1 MFATR
6 ARRLLGGVLTAA
18 VVSSAFAAAPA
29 HAGGPPPVDRYVV
42 PGDRAYPEGI
52 VREPGT
58 PYFYVGG
65 TTDGTIWRGRVD
77 QPQLEVFLPGG
88 RHGRTTAVGM
98 KITRGV
104 LVIAGGAT
112 GKVFAHDLRTGE
124 LVHVF
129 DSGARD
135 GLVNDVA
142 IAPNG
147 DAYVSDSIRPV
158 LYRITAAQLAARQ
171 VEQPLRPVV
180 HFTGTPVEYEPEGI
194 NGNGL
199 VVTPDGRYVVMADTN
214 SQAFYRISTKTG
226 AIVPIDL
233 GGVKDIGSDGLLLRD
248 GTLYSVTSLFHPE
261 GEISLLR
268 LSDDYSRAKVERRIN
283 GRGMDVPSTA
293 AFDGEDLLV
302 VNFQYQIAEPNLP
315 FTVVRVHLS
324 SCSG

>member
-1 MFATR
+1 MSSAR

-18 VVSSAFAAAPA
+18 LALSASPAAQA
-29 HAGGPPPVDRYVV
+29 HGHHAVDRYVV
-42 PGDRAYPEGI
+42 PGDKAYPEGI

-77 QPQLEVFLPGG
+77 QPRLRVFLPGG
-88 RHGRTTAVGM
+88 RDGRTTAVGM
-98 KITRGV
+98 KITRGL
-104 LVIAGGAT
+104 LVVAGGAT
-112 GKVFAHDLRTGE
+112 GKVFAYSTRTGK

-147 DAYVSDSIRPV
+147 DAYVTDSFRPV
-158 LYRITAAQLAARQ
+158 LYRITAAQLASRD
-171 VEQPLRPVV
+171 VDQPLRTFVD
-180 HFTGTPVEYEPEGI
+180 FTGTPVKYEEGI

-199 VVTPDGRYVVMADTN
+199 VVTPDGRYVLMADTN
-214 SQAFYRISTKTG
+214 SQAFHRIGTATG
-226 AIVPIDL
+226 AITPVDL
-233 GGVKDIGSDGLLLRD
+233 GGVTDIGSDGLLLRD
-248 GTLYSVTSLFHPE
+248 GLLYSVTSLFHPE
-261 GEISLLR
+261 GEISVLR
-268 LSDDYSRAKVERRIN
+268 LSDDYSRARVQRRIN

-293 AFDGEDLLV
+293 AFDGDDLLV

-315 FTVVRVHLS
+315 FTVVRVGL
-324 SCSG
+324 